1 MLSKVTSLLVVV
13 LLIILIVLNCYFTK
27 KQEELTNLKLEN
39 IKEEFK
45 KEQEEIGLKP
55 NSSFSKELYPFNVK
69 NNFIIKNYDKKIL
82 KDYFTAPRNRVEND
96 IINNLDLYDNFNLST
111 HGKLNDYHIIGIL
124 NLSKKSDE
132 KTEIEN
138 NATEYNNILQLYGR
152 QKYPGGREYEYYTF
166 ITSGNQ
172 NIKIPINNKNKTELY
187 DGDEVYIKELN
198 KYYIVSK
205 YPMEEIVYIPM

>member
-45 KEQEEIGLKP
+45 KEQE
-55 NSSFSKELYPFNVK
+55 LYPFNVK

-96 IINNLDLYDNFNLST
+96 VINNLDLYDNFNLST